1 MQNNIELTPHFK
13 LREFTESATAKK
25 HGIDNTPPP
34 EVKEN
39 LRRLC
44 VHTLEP
50 LREAMGLPVIITS
63 GYRCKALNERMT
75 HHSIRSQ
82 HMEGCAA
89 DFYVGQPQGSGFRV
103 QDCPSGE
110 SAHSRDHSNK
120 LGSPLAQSQISGHRE
135 RLIRAFRT
143 IILDEK
149 IDYDQ
154 LIIYPSF
161 IHVSYI
167 SRERNRRSLTK
178 ANGNG
183 HYCAL
188 TRTEALMLV

>member
-13 LREFTESATAKK
+13 LSEFTESATAKK

-50 LREAMGLPVIITS
+50 LREALQLPVIITS
-63 GYRCKALNERMT
+63 GYRTKALN
-75 HHSIRSQ
+75 SIIAHAAERSQ
-82 HMEGCAA
+82 HMEGRAA
-89 DFYVGQPQGSGFRV
+89 DFYVAQAPVSGFKF

-110 SAHSRDHSNK
+110 SAHVRDNSNK
-120 LGSPLAQSQISGHRE
+120 LGSPLAQSQTSGHRE
-135 RLIRAFRT
+135 WLIRAFRT

-161 IHVSYI
+161 IHVSYV
-167 SRERNRRSLTK
+167 SRERNRRRLTK

-188 TRTEALMLV
+188 TRTEALALI

>member
-1 MQNNIELTPHFK
+1 MQDIFLTPHFK
-13 LREFTESATAKK
+13 LREFTESATAEK

-63 GYRCKALNERMT
+63 GYRCKALNEWIT

-89 DFYVGQPQGSGFRV
+89 DFYVGQPQGSGFRFQV
-103 QDCPSGE
+103 SGTDDKHLEHETGE
-110 SAHSRDHSNK
+110 SPMKLETSSR
-120 LGSPLAQSQISGHRE
+120 RE
-135 RLIRAFRT
+135 LLIKAFRQ

-161 IHVSYI
+161 IHVSYV
-167 SRERNRRSLTK
+167 SRERNRRRLTK

>member
-13 LREFTESATAKK
+13 LREFTESATAEK

-63 GYRCKALNERMT
+63 GYRCKALNERIT

-89 DFYVGQPQGSGFRV
+89 DFYVGQPQGSGFRFQV
-103 QDCPSGE
+103 SGTDDKHLEHETGE
-110 SAHSRDHSNK
+110 SPMKLETSSR
-120 LGSPLAQSQISGHRE
+120 RE
-135 RLIRAFRT
+135 LLIKAFRQ

-167 SRERNRRSLTK
+167 SRERNRRRLTK

-188 TRTEALMLV
+188 TRTEALALI